1 MSGKTL
7 PALPIMQLL
16 PLQPDLIAQTL
27 SAWRTS
33 YPTMGVMAL
42 LPEAEKAQLPMLQA
56 CCREQGISLVG
67 AIFPALV
74 TSQGFQNNG
83 VWLFRLDVMVP
94 SFLLGNLTPSG
105 SEAADQ
111 VAEAT
116 RGLLAQQAQ
125 GAEKSTLYLVFDSL
139 IPSIASIVDGLY
151 LRLADQV
158 EYAGVNAGSETFQ
171 PMPCLFDAH
180 QVIGDG
186 VLGLLL
192 PSAQATVLQHG
203 YQAPERVMTATAT
216 QGNRVLSIDWQ
227 PAFDA
232 YQAIIKAEYG
242 IALTRDNFYQYAV
255 HFPFGILRASDDVV
269 VRIPV
274 ALTDD
279 GSLFCVGEVPENA
292 ILVLLRA
299 PAADNGDCLTLLS
312 DNLKALNGPMTGRN
326 LLTFYCA
333 GRRMHM
339 GDDAATELTA
349 LQERSGIATLGGA
362 LSLGEIGSTSSWGYP
377 MFHNAALVCTP
388 WPKE

>member
-1 MSGKTL
+1 MR
-7 PALPIMQLL
+7 LL
-16 PLQPDLIAQTL
+16 PLDPVTIAQTL
-27 SAWRTS
+27 TEWQAS
-33 YPTMGVMAL
+33 YPQMGVMAL
-42 LPEAEKAQLPMLQA
+42 LPEAEKGQLPILQT
-56 CCREQGISLVG
+56 CCRQFGVPLIG

-74 TSQGFQNNG
+74 TAQGFRSDG
-83 VWLFRLDVMVP
+83 VWLFRFDTMVP
-94 SFLLGNLTPSG
+94 RFLLPDIATSG
-105 SEAADQ
+105 LDAADRL
-111 VAEAT
+111 ADAT
-116 RGLLAQQAQ
+116 RGLLAQQ
-125 GAEKSTLYLVFDSL
+125 GADSAKFTLYLMFDGL
-139 IPSIASIVDGLY
+139 IPTIASIIDGLY
-151 LRLADQV
+151 LRLADLV

-171 PMPCLFDAH
+171 PMPCLFDADRL
-180 QVIGDG
+180 IGDG
-186 VLGLLL
+186 VLGMLL
-192 PSAQATVLQHG
+192 PAAQATALQHG
-203 YQAPERVMTATAT
+203 YPAPERVMTATAT
-216 QGNRVLSIDWQ
+216 EGNRVLSIDWQ

-232 YQAIIKAEYG
+232 YQAIIKTEYG
-242 IALTRDNFYQYAV
+242 IDLTRGNFYQYAV

-299 PAADNGDCLTLLS
+299 PAAGTGNCLTLLA
-312 DNLKALNGPMTGRN
+312 DMLQTLNGPLLGRN

-339 GDDAATELTA
+339 GDEAATELAA
-349 LQERSGIATLGGA
+349 LHTHSGVAAMGGA